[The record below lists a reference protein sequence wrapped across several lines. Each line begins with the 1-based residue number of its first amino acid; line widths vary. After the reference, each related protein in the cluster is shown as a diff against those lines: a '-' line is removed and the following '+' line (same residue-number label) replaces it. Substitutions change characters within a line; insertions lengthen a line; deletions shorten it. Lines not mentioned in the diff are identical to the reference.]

1 MYTKQ
6 ILVIDDE
13 ADICEIAKVS
23 LQITKQWQ
31 VLTASSGTEGVAIAA
46 EKQPDAILLDVVM
59 PEVNGLMTLKTLKAN
74 PATSL
79 IPVIMLTATVNI
91 ATQQQ
96 YAQLGAQAILTKP
109 FDPGILG
116 NQIAVALGWKG
127 E

>member
-1 MYTKQ
+1 MDTKQ

-31 VLTASSGTEGVAIAA
+31 VLTASSGMEGVAIAA
-46 EKQPDAILLDVVM
+46 AKQPDAILLDVVM

-91 ATQQQ
+91 ATQQR

-109 FDPGILG
+109 FDPGLLG
-116 NQIAVALGWKG
+116 NQIAVALGWKD

>member
-1 MYTKQ
+1 MDTKR

-31 VLTASSGTEGVAIAA
+31 VVMASSGEEGVAIAVA
-46 EKQPDAILLDVVM
+46 KQPDAILLDVVM
-59 PEVNGLMTLKTLKAN
+59 PEVNGLMTLKMLKDN
-74 PATSL
+74 PATCL
-79 IPVIMLTATVNI
+79 IPVIMLTATKNI

-109 FDPGILG
+109 FDPGVLG
-116 NQIAVALGWKG
+116 NQIAAALGW
-127 E
+127 EA